1 MKYNFILLFFMDG
14 SEIDSKNKTVSNK
27 GFTTVW
33 QMSNHLSFKYTEKP
47 NNVISTDTET
57 YEEK

>member
-1 MKYNFILLFFMDG
+1 MDG

-33 QMSNHLSFKYTEKP
+33 QMSNHLSFKYREAKHHDIH
-47 NNVISTDTET
+47 VISTDTET